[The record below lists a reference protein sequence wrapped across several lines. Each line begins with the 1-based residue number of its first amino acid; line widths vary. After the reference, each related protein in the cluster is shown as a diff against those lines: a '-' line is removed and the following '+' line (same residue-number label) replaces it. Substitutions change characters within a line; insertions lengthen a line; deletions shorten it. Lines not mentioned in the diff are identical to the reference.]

1 MPRHLFF
8 LALTTLTSCYSD
20 PAAPI
25 IICQTGVSACPDGQ
39 LCVDGRCSGVDM
51 SVAETGDMR
60 ATDMLITTTADGS
73 TPPDIASTSG
83 CAKGGGI
90 PIGKARGCKDRFSS
104 GGAKSVCQSPYAPC
118 TTASGIDQTACS
130 TVAGFFAAEQ
140 PAYWIGTM
148 ATETCGTAV
157 GNQELYGCGTS
168 GRSGTVK
175 CGSGTGFAG
184 FPVLIDVGIGG
195 PWSSSNG
202 TLASSANTDSNH
214 GVLCCPP

>member
-8 LALTTLTSCYSD
+8 LALATLTSCYSD

-39 LCVDGRCSGVDM
+39 LCVDGRCSGGDM
-51 SVAETGDMR
+51 SVADTDMR
-60 ATDMLITTTADGS
+60 ATDMLVTTAPDGS
-73 TPPDIASTSG
+73 TPSDLAATSG

-90 PIGKARGCKDRFSS
+90 PIGKARGCKDRFAS

-118 TTASGIDQTACS
+118 TTTAGIDQTACS

-140 PAYWIGTM
+140 PAYWFGTM
-148 ATETCGTAV
+148 ATDTCGTAV

-168 GRSGTVK
+168 GRAGNAK
-175 CGSGTGFAG
+175 CGG

-202 TLASSANTDSNH
+202 TLASSANTDPNQ